1 MTSFGRKIYS
11 GQLSLTI
18 IERRRR
24 WFVIAGVILLA
35 SIAVLGFRGLNLG
48 IEFRGGAD
56 FTIPNAQCTVP
67 EARST
72 TQPFIS
78 GQPIVTVSAAGTM
91 RVQTEPVEAAVG
103 QELTRA
109 LASACGVG
117 SDTIKSQVVG
127 PTWGGEISS
136 KALQGVIIFLV
147 LVMLFL
153 TVYFDWRMAIGAL
166 VALVFDLVTTMGIY
180 SLTGLEVTP
189 ATVIGLLTI
198 LAYSLYDTV
207 VVFDK
212 VKENTQNIAGQSVIT
227 FPEATN
233 IAVNQTVIRSVN
245 TSIVAVLPVLAI
257 IVVGGW
263 FLGAGTLLDLAVV
276 LAVGLAA
283 GTFSSIFIAAPVLVE
298 IRQRQ
303 PEMRALEAR
312 VRARRNQAASKK
324 AVPAGPASPSDSS
337 DPMSDQVTQS
347 AATPVLPTVTT
358 KVERSERQ
366 QPKRVPR
373 SRRGKSR

>member
-24 WFVIAGVILLA
+24 WFIIAGVILLA
-35 SIAVLGFRGLNLG
+35 SIAILGFRGLNLG

-72 TQPFIS
+72 AQPFVS
-78 GQPIVTVSAAGTM
+78 GQPIVTVSVAGTM

-103 QELTRA
+103 QEITRA
-109 LASACGVG
+109 LAAACGVG
-117 SDTIKSQVVG
+117 ADTIKSQVVG
-127 PTWGGEISS
+127 PTWGSEISA
-136 KALQGVIIFLV
+136 KAFQGVIIFLV

-166 VALVFDLVTTMGIY
+166 VALVFDLVTTVGIY
-180 SLTGLEVTP
+180 ALTGLEVTP

-233 IAVNQTVIRSVN
+233 LAVNQTVIRSVN
-245 TSIVAVLPVLAI
+245 TSIVAILPVLAI

-283 GTFSSIFIAAPVLVE
+283 GTFSSIFIAAPILVE

-312 VRARRNQAASKK
+312 VRARRNQVASKQSVSSNPGVSPEMTTG
-324 AVPAGPASPSDSS
+324 AAAQPAE
-337 DPMSDQVTQS
+337 
-347 AATPVLPTVTT
+347 TPVAPTVTT

>member
-1 MTSFGRKIYS
+1 VTSFGRKIYS

-24 WFVIAGVILLA
+24 WFVIAGVILLT

-72 TQPFIS
+72 AQPFVS

-103 QELTRA
+103 QEITRA
-109 LASACGVG
+109 LAAACGVG
-117 SDTIKSQVVG
+117 ADTIKSQVVG
-127 PTWGGEISS
+127 PTWGSEISA
-136 KALQGVIIFLV
+136 KAFQGVIIFLV

-166 VALVFDLVTTMGIY
+166 VALVFDLVTTVGVY
-180 SLTGLEVTP
+180 ALTGLEVTP

-233 IAVNQTVIRSVN
+233 LAVNQTIIRSVN
-245 TSIVAVLPVLAI
+245 TSIVAILPVLAI

-283 GTFSSIFIAAPVLVE
+283 GTFSSIFIAAPILVE

-312 VRARRNQAASKK
+312 VRARRNQAASK
-324 AVPAGPASPSDSS
+324 
-337 DPMSDQVTQS
+337 QS
-347 AATPVLPTVTT
+347 APSSPAVSTETATQPEAQPSEAPAAPTVTT

>member
-1 MTSFGRKIYS
+1 VSSFGRKIYS
-11 GQLSLTI
+11 GQLSLRI
-18 IERRRR
+18 IEQRRR
-24 WFVIAGVILLA
+24 WFAIAGIILIA

-72 TQPFIS
+72 AQPFIS
-78 GQPIVTVSAAGTM
+78 GQPIVTISAAGTM

-103 QELTRA
+103 QEITRA
-109 LASACGVG
+109 LAATCGVG
-117 SDTIKSQVVG
+117 ADTIKSQVVG

-166 VALVFDLVTTMGIY
+166 AALVFDLVTTTGIY
-180 SLTGLEVTP
+180 ALTGLEVTP

-233 IAVNQTVIRSVN
+233 LAVNQTIIRSVN
-245 TSIVAVLPVLAI
+245 TSIVALLPVLAI
-257 IVVGGW
+257 IVIGGW

-276 LAVGLAA
+276 LAIGLAA
-283 GTFSSIFIAAPVLVE
+283 GTFSSIFIAAPILVQ

-312 VRARRNQAASKK
+312 VRARRNQAAAKQ
-324 AVPAGPASPSDSS
+324 PASVGPIE
-337 DPMSDQVTQS
+337 PAEEQADQ
-347 AATPVLPTVTT
+347 AAQPDEAPTSPTVTT

>member
-1 MTSFGRKIYS
+1 MTSIGHKMYS
-11 GQLSLTI
+11 GQLSVDF

-35 SIAVLGFRGLNLG
+35 SIAALGIKGLNLG

-56 FTIPNAQCTVP
+56 YTVPNAQCTVP
-67 EARST
+67 EARAT
-72 TQPFIS
+72 AQQFVS
-78 GQPIVTVSAAGTM
+78 GQPVVTISAAGTM
-91 RVQTEPVEAAVG
+91 RVQTEPLETAIG
-103 QELTRA
+103 QELSRA
-109 LASACGVG
+109 LAEACAVNV
-117 SDTIKSQVVG
+117 DTIKSQVVG

-136 KALQGVIIFLV
+136 KAFQGLIIFLV

-153 TVYFDWRMAIGAL
+153 TVYFDWRMAISAL
-166 VALVFDLVTTMGIY
+166 VALVFDLVTTTGIY
-180 SLTGLEVTP
+180 ALTGLEVTP

-212 VKENTQNIAGQSVIT
+212 VKENTRNIAGQSVIT

-233 IAVNQTVIRSVN
+233 LAVNQTVIRSVN
-245 TSIVAVLPVLAI
+245 TSIVAILPVVAI

-276 LAVGLAA
+276 LAIGLVA

-312 VRARRNQAASKK
+312 VRARRNQAASKQ
-324 AVPAGPASPSDSS
+324 PATVSAPESDAPDASP
-337 DPMSDQVTQS
+337 TI
-347 AATPVLPTVTT
+347 TT
-358 KVERSERQ
+358 RADRTERQ